1 MSQSM
6 HYSLIDEL
14 LDAYL
19 DWRQQSADVESAY
32 RRWNSAP
39 KTDSALAYAA
49 YKGALDREQRAS
61 ECYAEMIRS
70 TSHMSAEELERATG
84 YRQAA

>member
-6 HYSLIDEL
+6 HHSVIDEL

-19 DWRQQSADVESAY
+19 DWRQQSTDVQSAY
-32 RRWNSAP
+32 RRWNDAP
-39 KTDSALAYAA
+39 KADSALAYAA

-61 ECYAEMIRS
+61 ECYAEMIRN
-70 TSHMSAEELERATG
+70 TSHLSAEELERAMG